1 MPKGNDFYIQNL
13 LNQATAAYPFV
24 KQHNPLVVMGKGEG
38 YAETYPVGETGRPLE
53 GGGFSRPMTLP
64 VNRVGVEVYKPNEF
78 TPKDFAAEML
88 HIDPY
93 ANKAREQLMSSWSP
107 KQLQT
112 LKKHAL
118 DWEATLAEGRPEAD
132 AIKNATDAALRGY
145 TVGQWPEEINK
156 ALAYNPDQLTTLDA
170 LKMYMTT
177 GKAPVS
183 RKDFIEQ
190 QINTLPE

>member
-24 KQHNPLVVMGKGEG
+24 KQHNPLVVMGKGDG
-38 YAETYPVGETGRPLE
+38 YAETYPIGETGRPLE

-64 VNRVGVEVYKPNEF
+64 VNRVGVEVYKPSEF
-78 TPKDFAAEML
+78 THKDLAAEML

-93 ANKAREQLMSSWSP
+93 ANKVREQLMSSWTP
-107 KQLQT
+107 QQLKT

-132 AIKNATDAALRGY
+132 AIKNATDSALRGY

-156 ALAYNPDQLTTLDA
+156 ALTYNPDQLKALDS
-170 LKMYMTT
+170 LKMYMST

-183 RKDFIEQ
+183 RKEFIEQ
-190 QINTLPE
+190 QINTLP

>member
-13 LNQATAAYPFV
+13 LNQATTAYPFV

-38 YAETYPVGETGRPLE
+38 YAETYPIGETGRPLE

-64 VNRVGVEVYKPNEF
+64 VNRVGVEVYKPSEF
-78 TPKDFAAEML
+78 THKDLAAEML

-93 ANKAREQLMSSWSP
+93 ANKVREQLMSSWSP
-107 KQLQT
+107 QQLQT

-118 DWEATLAEGRPEAD
+118 DWEATLAEGRPERD
-132 AIKNATDAALRGY
+132 AIQNATDSALRGY

-156 ALAYNPDQLTTLDA
+156 ALAYNPEQLKTLNA

-183 RKDFIEQ
+183 RKEFIEQ
-190 QINTLPE
+190 QINTLPK

>member
-1 MPKGNDFYIQNL
+1 MPKGDDFYLQNL
-13 LNQATAAYPFV
+13 LNQATTAYPFV

-64 VNRVGVEVYKPNEF
+64 VNRVGVEVYKPSEF
-78 TPKDFAAEML
+78 TPKDLAAEML

-93 ANKAREQLMSSWSP
+93 ANKAREQLMASWTP

-132 AIKNATDAALRGY
+132 AIKNATDSALRGY

-156 ALAYNPDQLTTLDA
+156 ALAYTPAQLKTLDA

-183 RKDFIEQ
+183 RKEFIEQ
-190 QINTLPE
+190 QINQIGK

>member
-1 MPKGNDFYIQNL
+1 MPKGDDFYIQNL
-13 LNQATAAYPFV
+13 LSQAQQAYPFL

-64 VNRVGVEVYKPNEF
+64 TNRVGIEVYKPSEF

-112 LKKHAL
+112 LKEHAL
-118 DWEATLAEGRPEAD
+118 DYQATLDEGRPEAD
-132 AIKNATDAALRGY
+132 AIQNATDAALRGY
-145 TVGQWPEEINK
+145 TVGQWPEHINK
-156 ALAYNPDQLTTLDA
+156 ALAYNPEQLKTLDL

-177 GKAPVS
+177 GKVPVS
-183 RKDFIEQ
+183 RKEFIEQ